1 MENLHIIIATSL
13 EGICERTME
22 TLQKTL
28 RHTHDW
34 ALDRIEVLSSR
45 SLHDHDFDLFEDCN
59 SIAQEY
65 YEWINPEIENQEVIS
80 LEYIGEGSRYD

>member
-1 MENLHIIIATSL
+1 MENLHTIIAIFL
-13 EGICERTME
+13 EGTCEKTME

-28 RHTHDW
+28 KHTHDW
-34 ALDRIEVLSSR
+34 ALDRTEVLSSK
-45 SLHDHDFDLFEDCN
+45 SLNDHDHYLFEDCN

-80 LEYIGEGSRYD
+80 LEYIGKGSKYE